1 MTTYKTKLKTLYNS
15 NKLIGEIAKP
25 VYSRLL
31 YTLPLSQSKDK
42 SLKIFNIP
50 KKTLSM
56 LIALYALMGCSP
68 TVKIEPPD
76 KPIVINLNV
85 KIEHEI
91 KIKVDKELDELLADD
106 ELF

>member
-1 MTTYKTKLKTLYNS
+1 MSTLHDPKNQKQITHQSS
-15 NKLIGEIAKP
+15 NIKSARVLLSVVIA
-25 VYSRLL
+25 
-31 YTLPLSQSKDK
+31 T
-42 SLKIFNIP
+42 
-50 KKTLSM
+50 
-56 LIALYALMGCSP
+56 YALVACSP

-91 KIKVDKELDELLADD
+91 KIKVDKELDQLLSDD

>member
-1 MTTYKTKLKTLYNS
+1 MKTLHR
-15 NKLIGEIAKP
+15 P
-25 VYSRLL
+25 
-31 YTLPLSQSKDK
+31 
-42 SLKIFNIP
+42 
-50 KKTLSM
+50 KTLLSVM
-56 LIALYALMGCSP
+56 LALYALVGCSP

-91 KIKVDKELDELLADD
+91 KIKVDKELDQLLADD

>member
-1 MTTYKTKLKTLYNS
+1 MKIKNNLTVCLAAVFTL
-15 NKLIGEIAKP
+15 
-25 VYSRLL
+25 
-31 YTLPLSQSKDK
+31 LS
-42 SLKIFNIP
+42 L
-50 KKTLSM
+50 T
-56 LIALYALMGCSP
+56 ACAP

-91 KIKVDKELDELLADD
+91 KIKVDKELDELMADS